1 MSRASVGEV
10 LELFISEP
18 SKRERIPKMVIELDE
33 GGVVSDKFHGKEKE
47 RSVLLTTTGSY
58 AMARNE
64 NITIAH
70 GSLGENILMDYNPYS
85 LPMGKQIEI
94 GEVLLEVTQHC
105 TICNHLSMVDPQL
118 PTLLKDDRGIFVK
131 VVQSGAIRRGDKIYL
146 L

>member
-1 MSRASVGEV
+1 
-10 LELFISEP
+10 
-18 SKRERIPKMVIELDE
+18 
-33 GGVVSDKFHGKEKE
+33 
-47 RSVLLTTTGSY
+47 
-58 AMARNE
+58 MARNE